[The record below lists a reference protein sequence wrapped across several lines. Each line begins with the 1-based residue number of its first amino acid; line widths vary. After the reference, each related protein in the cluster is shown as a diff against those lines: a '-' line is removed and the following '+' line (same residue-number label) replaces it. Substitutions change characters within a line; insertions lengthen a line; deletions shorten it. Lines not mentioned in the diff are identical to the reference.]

1 MDALKSILLHVD
13 ASPQTVRRMQF
24 ASALAT
30 AHGAAV
36 TALYATWPASIEY
49 ANALALGAEV
59 APMLLDC
66 EAERRTQARAQFDAA
81 AALLSPR
88 PPWTECSGEP
98 VRCMARQ
105 ACCADLVVVG
115 QRDPRSRFASDLP
128 LDFVEA
134 VTMASG
140 RPVLVV
146 PCDAS
151 AGDASARVVVVAWK
165 ATREATRAVTAALP
179 LLRRATKVHVVTWQ
193 RHDEVGDDIADAP
206 DIIGWLR
213 SHAVSAVMHRFAEK
227 PEDVGAGLLAQAQ
240 AFDADLLV
248 MGCYG
253 RSRAREWILGGAT
266 RTVLESM
273 ALPVLMAH

>member
-1 MDALKSILLHVD
+1 MDAFKSILLHVD

-24 ASALAT
+24 ASALAR
-30 AHGAAV
+30 AHGAAL

-49 ANALALGAEV
+49 ASTLALGAEV
-59 APMLLDC
+59 APMLLDY
-66 EAERRTQARAQFDAA
+66 EAERRAQARAQFDAA
-81 AALLSPR
+81 AARLSPR
-88 PPWTECSGEP
+88 PLWTESAGEP
-98 VRCMARQ
+98 VHCLARQ

-115 QRDPRSRFASDLP
+115 QRDPGSRFASDLP

-151 AGDASARVVVVAWK
+151 AGEAPIRVVVVAWK

-179 LLRRATKVHVVTWQ
+179 LLRRATQVHVVTWQ
-193 RHDEVGDDIADAP
+193 RGDDAADNTADTP

-227 PEDVGAGLLAQAQ
+227 PEDVGAGMLAQAQ

-253 RSRAREWILGGAT
+253 HNRVREWILGGAT
-266 RTVLESM
+266 RTVLETM
-273 ALPVLMAH
+273 TLPVLMVH

>member
-24 ASALAT
+24 ASALAG

-49 ANALALGAEV
+49 ANAFALGAEV
-59 APMLLDC
+59 APMLLDY
-66 EAERRTQARAQFDAA
+66 EAERLAKARAQFDKAA
-81 AALLSPR
+81 VTLDPSPR
-88 PPWTECSGEP
+88 WTESSGEP
-98 VRCMARQ
+98 VHCVALQ

-115 QRDPRSRFASDLP
+115 QRDPQSPFASDLP

-134 VTMASG
+134 VVVDSG

-146 PCDAS
+146 PHDAT
-151 AGDASARVVVVAWK
+151 ADKVPPRVIVVAWK
-165 ATREATRAVTAALP
+165 ATREATRAATAALP
-179 LLRRATKVHVVTWQ
+179 LLRRATHVHVVTWQ
-193 RHDEVGDDIADAP
+193 RGDEAEGDAADAP

-227 PEDVGAGLLAQAQ
+227 PEDVGAGLLAQAR

-253 RSRAREWILGGAT
+253 HSRAREWILGGAT
-266 RTVLESM
+266 RTVLKSM
-273 ALPVLMAH
+273 TLPVLLAH

>member
-13 ASPQTVRRMQF
+13 ASPQTVQRMQF
-24 ASALAT
+24 ASTLAK
-30 AHGAAV
+30 AHGAV
-36 TALYATWPASIEY
+36 LTALYATWPASIEY

-59 APMLLDC
+59 APMLLDY
-66 EAERRTQARAQFDAA
+66 EAERRTEARAQFDAA
-81 AALLSPR
+81 APLLSPR
-88 PPWTECSGEP
+88 PLWTECSGEP
-98 VRCMARQ
+98 VHCVARQ
-105 ACCADLVVVG
+105 SCCADLVVVG

-128 LDFVEA
+128 LDFIEA

-151 AGDASARVVVVAWK
+151 AADALARVVVVAWK

-179 LLRRATKVHVVTWQ
+179 LLRRATQVHVVTW
-193 RHDEVGDDIADAP
+193 RRDGEADGADAP

-213 SHAVSAVMHRFAEK
+213 SHAVSAVMHCFAEK
-227 PEDVGAGLLAQAQ
+227 PEDVGAGMLAQAR

-253 RSRAREWILGGAT
+253 HSRAREWILGGAT

-273 ALPVLMAH
+273 TLPVLMAH